1 MNNTST
7 RAYRNVHE
15 TSESVR
21 CSVAEALAEM
31 SESTEEKAEGA
42 HVTLPACVKAQFEQI
57 IMPFYVEQP

>member
-21 CSVAEALAEM
+21 CSVAEALAET
-31 SESTEEKAEGA
+31 SESTEEKAESA
-42 HVTLPACVKAQFEQI
+42 SVTLPACDKSQIEQN
-57 IMPFYVEQP
+57 IMHFYV